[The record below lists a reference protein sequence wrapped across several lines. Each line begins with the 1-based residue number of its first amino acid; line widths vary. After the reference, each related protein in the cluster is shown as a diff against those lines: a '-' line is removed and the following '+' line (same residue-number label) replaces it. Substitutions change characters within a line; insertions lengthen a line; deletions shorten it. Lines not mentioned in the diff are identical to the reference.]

1 MKKTW
6 SEELFEQGFA
16 KGFAKGFAESFSES
30 FAKSYKE
37 TAIESAK
44 RIIADRP
51 DITDEKLGYY
61 TGLSVL
67 EIKKLKANH

>member
-16 KGFAKGFAESFSES
+16 KGFAEGFVKG
-30 FAKSYKE
+30 YKE